1 MLTSN
6 YSVCKMKILIR
17 QHLKIHM
24 KFNFPMVICWQ
35 RTRPR
40 MESSTRSTHQVI
52 SSTNRTSK
60 TRCQSI
66 LVRRKSWWTNNT
78 IINSTQFYMRSPGLE
93 VANRHQLP
101 AISCDQLLPQ
111 ELCCKVVANHD
122 LLQTVKFLCILGS
135 TDIRIIQYQ
144 DTFSYAI
151 FLQNHPNAKNQ
162 KFIPG

>member
-17 QHLKIHM
+17 MHLKIYT
-24 KFNFPMVICWQ
+24 KFNFPMAICWQ

-40 MESSTRSTHQVI
+40 MESSTRSTHQVT
-52 SSTNRTSK
+52 SSTNHTSRTQ
-60 TRCQSI
+60 CQSI
-66 LVRRKSWWTNNT
+66 LVHRKSWWTNNT

-111 ELCCKVVANHD
+111 EPCCKVVASHD
-122 LLQTVKFLCILGS
+122 LLPKYTVKDSNKTQKINTLKRWL
-135 TDIRIIQYQ
+135 
-144 DTFSYAI
+144 
-151 FLQNHPNAKNQ
+151 LQHMLICQ
-162 KFIPG
+162 SRCR